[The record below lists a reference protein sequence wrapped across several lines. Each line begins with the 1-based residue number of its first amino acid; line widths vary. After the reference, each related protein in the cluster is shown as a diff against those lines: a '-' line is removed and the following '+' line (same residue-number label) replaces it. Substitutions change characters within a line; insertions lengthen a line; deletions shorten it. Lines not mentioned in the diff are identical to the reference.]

1 MLQLCRKQ
9 TGLCRQI
16 LTVHKIDNKT
26 FRMYRTKVRQKAQ
39 YKLYDRMHIIFANF
53 DICLIVLK

>member
-16 LTVHKIDNKT
+16 LTVDKIDKT
-26 FRMYRTKVRQKAQ
+26 FRMYQTKVKQKVQ
-39 YKLYDRMHIIFANF
+39 HKLFDRMHIIFANF
-53 DICLIVLK
+53 NICLIVLE